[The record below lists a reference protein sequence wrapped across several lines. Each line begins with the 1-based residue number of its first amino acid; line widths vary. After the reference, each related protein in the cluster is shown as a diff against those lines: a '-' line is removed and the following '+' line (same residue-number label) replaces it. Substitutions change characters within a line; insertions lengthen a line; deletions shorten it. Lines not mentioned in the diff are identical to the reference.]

1 MAKEY
6 PLSDHDTTF
15 HDFKIQIFT
24 NQFVNSYA
32 LKKGAK
38 ALEWNFN
45 FSMSAYLS
53 QRSKPEL

>member
-1 MAKEY
+1 MAQEY
-6 PLSDHDTTF
+6 PLSGHDTTF

-38 ALEWNFN
+38 ALE
-45 FSMSAYLS
+45 
-53 QRSKPEL
+53 

>member
-6 PLSDHDTTF
+6 TLSGHDTTF

-38 ALEWNFN
+38 ALE
-45 FSMSAYLS
+45 
-53 QRSKPEL
+53 